1 MTADELRKLREHYFS
16 LIGQK
21 EVFDRHPTPFIAP
34 QPATVLQ
41 DEMNSLETDF
51 PGLIPEFDL
60 KRFYNRVGGADRYD
74 CLGIQTYLASIVGK
88 LKAVIDANEPKAIF
102 QEQDFKFITDPEIR
116 KILVRD
122 YEEIQRAV
130 VSNCWKSV
138 IIFVGGAIEAILLDL
153 LERDPAKARASAN
166 APREQ
171 DLKKWDLADLIKVS
185 VDLKLVSDA
194 VEKLS
199 DPIREYRNLIHPGNE
214 IRRKLKFDAGEAKIA
229 FEVLGIV
236 CRDLS

>member
-1 MTADELRKLREHYFS
+1 MTAEELKKLRGYYFS
-16 LIGQK
+16 LVGQK
-21 EVFDRHPTPFIAP
+21 ELFDRHPTPYIHP
-34 QPATVLQ
+34 SPVGILQ
-41 DEMNSLETDF
+41 GEIESLKTDF
-51 PGLIPEFDL
+51 PGLIPEFNL
-60 KRFYNRVGGADRYD
+60 NQFYERLGGGDRYN
-74 CLGIQTYLASIVGK
+74 CLGIRAFLASTVGK
-88 LKAVIDANEPKAIF
+88 LKAVIDASESQAIF
-102 QEQDFKFITDPEIR
+102 QEQDFKFVGDPEIR

-122 YEEIQRAV
+122 YVEIQRAL

-138 IIFVGGAIEAILLDL
+138 IILAGSAIEAILLDL
-153 LERDPAKARASAN
+153 LERDPTKAKASTK
-166 APREQ
+166 APKEP

-185 VDLKLVSDA
+185 VDLKSVTDG

-214 IRRKLKFDAGEAKIA
+214 IRRKLKFDAGEARIA